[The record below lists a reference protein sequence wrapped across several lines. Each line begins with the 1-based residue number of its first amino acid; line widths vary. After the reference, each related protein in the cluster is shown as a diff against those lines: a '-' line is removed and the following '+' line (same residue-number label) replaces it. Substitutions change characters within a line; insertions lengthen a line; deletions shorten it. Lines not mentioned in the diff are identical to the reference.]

1 LGHLAQEA
9 QKLLEKRAVYGIRI
23 GVVHD
28 LFSLLSVNGSKL
40 SQASILQ
47 QVTAGSHE

>member
-1 LGHLAQEA
+1 MTPFLSKAHVFNLADQLALGHPAQER

-28 LFSLLSVNGSKL
+28 L
-40 SQASILQ
+40 
-47 QVTAGSHE
+47 